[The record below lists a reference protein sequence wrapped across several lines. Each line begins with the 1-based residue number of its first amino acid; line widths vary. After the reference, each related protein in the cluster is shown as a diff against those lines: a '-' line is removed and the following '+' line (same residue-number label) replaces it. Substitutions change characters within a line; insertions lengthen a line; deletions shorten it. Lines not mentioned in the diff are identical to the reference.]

1 VLFEMSVVN
10 IGRQVAILFALIFV
24 IIAVIAVIIYHQ
36 EQLTLFIDTA
46 SDRQLDRLDLVFY
59 PICH

>member
-10 IGRQVAILFALIFV
+10 IGRQVATLFALIFV

>member
-1 VLFEMSVVN
+1 MSVVN

-36 EQLTLFIDTA
+36 EQLILFIDTA
-46 SDRQLDRLDLVFY
+46 SDRQLDRLELVFY